1 MDTKVL
7 TPNNGFQRVTHC
19 AAAEANVS
27 DSTVRSAI
35 HRGRSLANSLWQFR
49 VVPGL
54 SRARWQASASRV
66 VPPPDRPR
74 LSGSSWDV
82 ADRCCRGSTALDQ
95 VRPKPREPVRAKWN
109 KASRDFWNADFGWPD
124 EPGYPAT

>member
-1 MDTKVL
+1 VDTKVL

-66 VPPPDRPR
+66 FRPPLTRTAGGGFGRIAVGHASRRDRLFTTQSGQPR
-74 LSGSSWDV
+74 S
-82 ADRCCRGSTALDQ
+82 
-95 VRPKPREPVRAKWN
+95 PRERPL
-109 KASRDFWNADFGWPD
+109 
-124 EPGYPAT
+124 